1 VEPAIAHTVAIRYHK
16 GQRNRFG
23 DRVIDHV
30 ERVAAAVPPDARAT
44 ALLHDLLELCPTVD
58 RRLRGKGL
66 TRTELKALQL
76 LTHAPGEP
84 YKAYIR
90 RIADASGPAGRL
102 ARTVKLADLEDHLAH
117 PLIPPGTPRRT
128 RGRAN
133 DCSPLVTRRRK
144 PRRGQPRQH
153 VDRRC
158 GGIVGRRTLR
168 AREAPTVHSRGT
180 YARRPPTLACAQDS
194 RDGPLPAFSV
204 NDDGSQQLG

>member
-1 VEPAIAHTVAIRYHK
+1 MEPAIAHTVAIRYHK

-90 RIADASGPAGRL
+90 LIADASGPAGRL

-117 PLIPPGTPRRT
+117 PLIPPDAPPYAWARQRLLAARDPAAQAAART
-128 RGRAN
+128 A
-133 DCSPLVTRRRK
+133 SPTRR
-144 PRRGQPRQH
+144 PSMRRN
-153 VDRRC
+153 
-158 GGIVGRRTLR
+158 
-168 AREAPTVHSRGT
+168 RGT
-180 YARRPPTLACAQDS
+180 SNSAS
-194 RDGPLPAFSV
+194 S
-204 NDDGSQQLG
+204 